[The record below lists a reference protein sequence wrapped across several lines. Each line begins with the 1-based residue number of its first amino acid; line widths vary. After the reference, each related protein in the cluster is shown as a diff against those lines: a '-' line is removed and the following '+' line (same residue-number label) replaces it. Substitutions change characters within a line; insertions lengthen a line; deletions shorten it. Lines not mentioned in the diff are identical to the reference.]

1 MADDERTNN
10 TQASANQEQ
19 SREPVVDVEDID
31 VKKIETKRRDLHGWQ
46 WWIVAGIA
54 ISASAFHLYT
64 ALYGLLPAMYQ
75 RSIHWM
81 LMGVLLYLLYPISG
95 KRPKDKIDIWDWG
108 FAILLVIGCLNILLN
123 WNAISDREGM
133 PTASDIYLGIM
144 MIILVIE
151 GARRSMGWPSP

>member
-54 ISASAFHLYT
+54 ISASAFHCTPLYRMC
-64 ALYGLLPAMYQ
+64 GQYQ
-75 RSIHWM
+75 RSTMDLW
-81 LMGVLLYLLYPISG
+81 GPLYCCT
-95 KRPKDKIDIWDWG
+95 RFPKSTKGQKILDG
-108 FAILLVIGCLNILLN
+108 AFAIFCDRIL
-123 WNAISDREGM
+123 ISC
-133 PTASDIYLGIM
+133 
-144 MIILVIE
+144 
-151 GARRSMGWPSP
+151 

>member
-81 LMGVLLYLLYPISG
+81 LMGVLLYLLYPISE
-95 KRPKDKIDIWDWG
+95 KRPKRTK
-108 FAILLVIGCLNILLN
+108 
-123 WNAISDREGM
+123 
-133 PTASDIYLGIM
+133 
-144 MIILVIE
+144 
-151 GARRSMGWPSP
+151 